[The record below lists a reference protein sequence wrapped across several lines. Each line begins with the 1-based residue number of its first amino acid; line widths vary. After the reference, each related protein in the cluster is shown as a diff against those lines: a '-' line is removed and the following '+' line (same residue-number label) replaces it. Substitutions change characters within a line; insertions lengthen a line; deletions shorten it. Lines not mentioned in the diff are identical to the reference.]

1 LTAAPGEGSMDV
13 EGFIKAND
21 CTHIYHMAEKGSWPS
36 IQKFGLLSTSALL
49 DLCSIAGKDRFAIE
63 SQLRSDKV
71 QIRHPAYGEICIR
84 DQDPMRDRPV
94 DGIFLARLL
103 EAGTTMQGW
112 LEFLNRK
119 TFFWV
124 SEREFKKMLC
134 ARLYRN
140 RPHWV
145 LVIDA
150 RAFLEQ
156 YADKAS
162 VSDQNSGSLYSKKTR
177 GPSTFVPLLRC
188 QTKSNIVELAVDYAV
203 PNIERFTTSVVEC
216 VGTWRN
222 GDRVCTRV
230 RQVWPQG
237 V

>member
-1 LTAAPGEGSMDV
+1 MDV
-13 EGFIKAND
+13 EEFIRAND
-21 CTHIYHMAEKGSWPS
+21 CRHIYHMAEKGSWPC
-36 IQKFGLLSTSALL
+36 IQRFGLLSTSAIL
-49 DLCSIAGKDRFAIE
+49 DLCSIAGNDRLELE
-63 SQLRSDKV
+63 SQLRTDTAR
-71 QIRHPAYGEICIR
+71 IPHPICGEICIR
-84 DQDPMRDRPV
+84 DQDPMKDRPV
-94 DGIFLARLL
+94 NGIFLDSLL
-103 EAGTTMQGW
+103 ENGTTAQGW
-112 LEFLNRK
+112 LEFLNGK

-124 SEREFKKMLC
+124 SKREFKKMLC
-134 ARLYRN
+134 ARLYRDK
-140 RPHWV
+140 PHWV

-150 RAFLEQ
+150 RAFLGE
-156 YADKAS
+156 YANKAS

-188 QTKSNIVELAVDYAV
+188 QAKSNIVELAVDYAV
-203 PNIERFTTSVVEC
+203 PNIEKYTTSVVEC